1 MELFEIET
9 ENQKTEKD
17 IQMELRILEI
27 LNEIKSLIKSSATT
41 KWLSLSEVCNQ
52 TSLSKSSVRRAIG
65 SGQLKCSRKTGKL
78 LFKVED
84 VERWLNG

>member
-1 MELFEIET
+1 MQFNKS
-9 ENQKTEKD
+9 NQKKD

-27 LNEIKSLIKSSATT
+27 LNEIKSLVKSGNTT
-41 KWLSLSEVCNQ
+41 KWLSLSEVCEQ
-52 TSLSKSSVRRAIG
+52 VSLSKSSIRRAVSTG
-65 SGQLKCSRKTGKL
+65 ALKCSRKTGKL

>member
-1 MELFEIET
+1 MELFEIENV
-9 ENQKTEKD
+9 NQKTEKD

-27 LNEIKSLIKSSATT
+27 LNEIKSLIKTGGTT
-41 KWLSLSEVCNQ
+41 KWLSLSEVCHQ
-52 TSLSKSSVRRAIG
+52 TSLSKSSIRRAI
-65 SGQLKCSRKTGKL
+65 STGQLKVSRKTGKL

>member
-1 MELFEIET
+1 MA
-9 ENQKTEKD
+9 KD

-27 LNEIKSLIKSSATT
+27 LNEIKSLIKTGGTT
-41 KWLSLSEVCNQ
+41 KWLSLSEVSNQ
-52 TSLSKSSVRRAIG
+52 TSLSKSSIRRAI
-65 SGQLKCSRKTGKL
+65 STGQLKVSRKTGKL